1 MALREEGSQG
11 GSCHQRRFP
20 GGEVRGTGKAEGSR
34 QEGDLPEARIDVVF
48 KAEFAGFL
56 FLF

>member
-34 QEGDLPEARIDVVF
+34 QEGDLPEARIQHRHQQEAMVP
-48 KAEFAGFL
+48 
-56 FLF
+56 